1 MRYAQKIAFAG
12 GAAAHDAL
20 ERIRRTHAAL
30 EAARGQTIP
39 TWAHRAV
46 LYMLVAYSERAHT
59 LLERPL
65 TPTEQ
70 HDLYADFRRIG
81 EGLGIAAL
89 PASYELWC
97 VDRARQLAEDLAWSD
112 QTAALFA
119 AYRQQLGPCRYAL
132 LRHVQAV
139 LVPCP
144 LRRVLQLPDPKRL
157 GPVVDAYRRLSATPL
172 RAWTLRA
179 LIPRRYWVEVR
190 QLDVRGCGR
199 SAAEMLP
206 SRAYLVE
213 RIQWIAKVPD
223 CEPREASFGGHLS
236 GDRLG

>member
-1 MRYAQKIAFAG
+1 
-12 GAAAHDAL
+12 
-20 ERIRRTHAAL
+20 
-30 EAARGQTIP
+30 
-39 TWAHRAV
+39 
-46 LYMLVAYSERAHT
+46 MLVAYAERAHT

-112 QTAALFA
+112 QTAALYA
-119 AYRQQLGPCRYAL
+119 AYRRHLGPCRYAL

-139 LVPCP
+139 LVPGP
-144 LRRVLQLPDPKRL
+144 LRRLLQLPDPIRH
-157 GPVVDAYRRLSATPL
+157 GPIVHAYRRLSDTPL

-179 LIPRRYWVEVR
+179 LIPRRYWAEVR
-190 QLDVRGCGR
+190 QLDVQSCGR
-199 SAAEMLP
+199 TAAEVHAP
-206 SRAYLVE
+206 A
-213 RIQWIAKVPD
+213 A
-223 CEPREASFGGHLS
+223 
-236 GDRLG
+236 